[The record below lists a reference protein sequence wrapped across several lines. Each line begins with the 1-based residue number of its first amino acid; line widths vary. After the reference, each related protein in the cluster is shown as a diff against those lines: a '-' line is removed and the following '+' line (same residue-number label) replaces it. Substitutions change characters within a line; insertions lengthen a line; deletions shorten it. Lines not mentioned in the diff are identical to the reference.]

1 MSTMDEAAPTP
12 DGFGCL
18 NPDGDP
24 EAKPLVESS
33 PTTVASAVSAAGVEV
48 VSAPNPEGSWDR
60 LKQLQRDANHTRLK
74 PSRRGSEQ
82 SPCLEHSQ
90 WTCTWILASLRPPFR
105 KLQLFGIIAHCRHVL
120 EPVSHFF

>member
-33 PTTVASAVSAAGVEV
+33 PTTAAAAVSAAGVEV

-74 PSRRGSEQ
+74 PSRTGIRA
-82 SPCLEHSQ
+82 
-90 WTCTWILASLRPPFR
+90 II
-105 KLQLFGIIAHCRHVL
+105 LFGTLSMDMHVDISVSEAAISQTVAIRYYRTL
-120 EPVSHFF
+120 QTCFGTVSHFF